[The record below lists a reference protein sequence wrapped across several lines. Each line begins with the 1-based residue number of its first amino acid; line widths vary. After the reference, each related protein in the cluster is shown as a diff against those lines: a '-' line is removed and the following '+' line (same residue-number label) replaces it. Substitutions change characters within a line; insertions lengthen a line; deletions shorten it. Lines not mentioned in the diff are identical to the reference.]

1 MAWGVKN
8 TRSFAWHR
16 LFGWVDAKRAKFTQ
30 QFDSCQ
36 TVFDATQNHHKLTTK
51 KTPSITLGGKS
62 SLLTTLFR
70 EEKQGGLRP
79 SQVYALSNRLT
90 SRPA

>member
-8 TRSFAWHR
+8 TRSFVWHR
-16 LFGWVDAKRAKFTQ
+16 LFGWVDAKRANSTQ

-36 TVFDATQNHHKLTTK
+36 TVFVATQNHHK

-62 SLLTTLFR
+62 PLLTTPFR

-90 SRPA
+90 SSPI